1 MTNDIEYAIKVIL
14 VKNGYSE
21 KDISLHD
28 ERIET
33 INKPIEYR
41 YLKVGYWRRLDVKA
55 QRDLGK
61 LITAELTDTDTDL
74 NSFLWSYIVK
84 KS

>member
-1 MTNDIEYAIKVIL
+1 MTNDIEYASKVML

-21 KDISLHD
+21 KDISFHD

-55 QRDLGK
+55 QQDLGK
-61 LITAELTDTDTDL
+61 LITAELTDIDMEL
-74 NSFLWSYIVK
+74 NSFLWSYLLK